1 MAKLSIADDL
11 YAFPAVLY
19 QKLILSFVASF
30 EN

>member
-19 QKLILSFVASF
+19 QKLILSSVVSF
-30 EN
+30 KN